1 MIVELLK
8 KMGYLPERS
17 GPDYLRMKAI
27 YRNSASSSLS
37 VNTKSGWFTDF
48 VTGQSGPLVKLAMIT
63 LNINEKDAKN
73 FLRNEYFDNSANIQ
87 EEEEETKIVQDKFFD
102 SDFVK
107 DLMPWYTFYKNR
119 GISEQTIKDFG
130 GGVKTY
136 GKLNNRFVF
145 PVYQGE
151 KIIGLAG
158 RDLYTN
164 SQRPKWKILGRKA
177 NFVYPYKLAISDI
190 ESSRCVI
197 LVESIGDALSLY
209 EAGIK
214 NFLVLFGLSVSKPV
228 VLTLIKSNV
237 DKIIIATNN
246 DIDSETNRGMEAALG
261 IKYKLSKFF
270 NPDSI
275 FVKLPYKKDFGDMK
289 KEEILKWQKSL

>member
-8 KMGYLPERS
+8 KMGYIPERS

-48 VTGQSGPLVKLAMIT
+48 VTGQSGPLIKLAMIT

-73 FLRNEYFDNSANIQ
+73 FLRDEYFDSSASTQ
-87 EEEEETKIVQDKFFD
+87 EEEEEIKIVQDKFFD
-102 SDFVK
+102 SDSIK

-145 PVYQGE
+145 PIYQGQ

-164 SQRPKWKILGRKA
+164 SQRPKWKILGRKS
-177 NFVYPYKLAISDI
+177 NFVYPSDL
-190 ESSRCVI
+190 SSPEIQSTKTVI
-197 LVESIGDALSLY
+197 LVESIGDALALY
-209 EAGIK
+209 ENGIK
-214 NFLVLFGLSVSKPV
+214 NFIVIFGLSVSKNV
-228 VLTLIKSNV
+228 ILFLMKSNLE
-237 DKIIIATNN
+237 KIIISTNN
-246 DIDSETNRGMEAALG
+246 DEESDYNRGMEAALN
-261 IKYKLSKFF
+261 IKSKLSKFF
-270 NPDSI
+270 NSDI
-275 FVKLPYKKDFGDMK
+275 LKVKLPTKKDFGDMTK
-289 KEEILKWQKSL
+289 VEILEWKKTI

>member
-1 MIVELLK
+1 MIVDLLK
-8 KMGYLPERS
+8 KMGYMPEKS
-17 GPDYLRMKAI
+17 GSDYLRMKAI

-73 FLRNEYFDNSANIQ
+73 FLRDEYFDSSANAQ

-119 GISEQTIKDFG
+119 GISEQTVKDFG

-145 PVYQGE
+145 PIYQGE

-177 NFVYPYKLAISDI
+177 NFVYPYKLTHSDI

-228 VLTLIKSNV
+228 ILTLIKSNV

-270 NPDSI
+270 SSDSI
-275 FVKLPYKKDFGDMK
+275 FVKLPYKKDFGDMEK
-289 KEEILKWQKSL
+289 QEIIEWYKSL

>member
-8 KMGYLPERS
+8 KMGYMPEKS
-17 GPDYLRMKAI
+17 GSDYLRMKAI

-73 FLRNEYFDNSANIQ
+73 FLRDEYFDSSANAR

-119 GISEQTIKDFG
+119 GISEQTVKDFG

-145 PVYQGE
+145 PIYQGE

-177 NFVYPYKLAISDI
+177 NFVYPYKLTHSDI

-228 VLTLIKSNV
+228 ILTLIKSNV

-270 NPDSI
+270 SSDSI
-275 FVKLPYKKDFGDMK
+275 FVKLPYKKDFGDMEK
-289 KEEILKWQKSL
+289 QEIIEWYKSL

>member
-1 MIVELLK
+1 MIVDLLK
-8 KMGYLPERS
+8 KMGYMPEKS
-17 GPDYLRMKAI
+17 GSDYLRMKAI

-63 LNINEKDAKN
+63 LNINEKDAKI
-73 FLRNEYFDNSANIQ
+73 FLRDEYFDSSANAQ

-119 GISEQTIKDFG
+119 GISEQTVKDFG

-145 PVYQGE
+145 PIYQGE
-151 KIIGLAG
+151 KIIGLVG

-164 SQRPKWKILGRKA
+164 SQRPKWKILGKKA
-177 NFVYPYKLAISDI
+177 NFVYPYKLTHSDI

-228 VLTLIKSNV
+228 ILTLIKSNV

-270 NPDSI
+270 SSDSI
-275 FVKLPYKKDFGDMK
+275 FVKLPYKKDFGDMEK
-289 KEEILKWQKSL
+289 QEIIEWYKSL

>member
-8 KMGYLPERS
+8 KMGYMPEKS
-17 GPDYLRMKAI
+17 GSDYLRMKAI

-73 FLRNEYFDNSANIQ
+73 FLRDEYFDSSANAR

-119 GISEQTIKDFG
+119 GISEQTVKDFG

-145 PVYQGE
+145 PIYQGE

-177 NFVYPYKLAISDI
+177 NFVYPYKLSHSDI

-228 VLTLIKSNV
+228 ILTLIKSNV

-270 NPDSI
+270 SSDSI
-275 FVKLPYKKDFGDMK
+275 FVKLPYKKDFGDMEK
-289 KEEILKWQKSL
+289 QEIIEWYKSL

>member
-1 MIVELLK
+1 
-8 KMGYLPERS
+8 
-17 GPDYLRMKAI
+17 
-27 YRNSASSSLS
+27 

-73 FLRNEYFDNSANIQ
+73 FLRDEYFDSSANAR

-119 GISEQTIKDFG
+119 GISEQTVKDFG

-228 VLTLIKSNV
+228 ILTLIKSNV

-270 NPDSI
+270 SSDSI

-289 KEEILKWQKSL
+289 KQEIIEWYKSL